1 MKVIAKEYLKE
12 ISAMKHYLNRL
23 KARRKNLHLDVS
35 FGSIDY
41 SADRVQNSPK
51 NKLEEAAVRMSD
63 RLERIDNEIAKI
75 SVEIDDRIANIEKIS
90 NETHRDI
97 LYKRYV
103 DDKSFEQISVA
114 SFVSTMTKSRS
125 PTAAISL
132 SCPSMIQLF
141 TLTVITF
148 PATTFPASFCGRIRS
163 TESQLPTS
171 SQPKVPGMT

>member
-103 DDKSFEQISVA
+103 DDNSFEQISVEMGYVYNYTCNLHGDA
-114 SFVSTMTKSRS
+114 LKE
-125 PTAAISL
+125 L
-132 SCPSMIQLF
+132 S
-141 TLTVITF
+141 
-148 PATTFPASFCGRIRS
+148 
-163 TESQLPTS
+163 
-171 SQPKVPGMT
+171 KVLNNS